1 MKKLVLILII
11 GLIIQPQLFSQT
23 GFTFGTVTGNF
34 DNIDLSNAN
43 QTLVATGQTQIN
55 ASDFSAENI
64 LYGINTNT
72 NDFLEIDTLTG
83 ASTILGNNPPPAGHT
98 WTGLACDDAEGI
110 MYGMSSDGT
119 ASGASSLHIID
130 LTDGS
135 YTLVG
140 SQSVATA
147 IACIAIDDDGQ
158 MYGMNLSGNA
168 KIYLIDKTDG
178 SVTELGPIGQGAAGM
193 GHGMDYCSAN
203 QTMYLTTYNSM
214 TFSNTLRIVDL
225 TDGSTSEVGELV
237 NGWTGAIAIPAPF
250 EPAFSSDFTEVCIGG
265 TVNFT
270 DETNGSTAWNWTFEG
285 GTPAT
290 STEQNPAVVYNSTGT
305 FNVTLEVWSGSTSGT
320 VSENDYITVNDTP
333 VSPNEPQGDDGCTGQ
348 LTNYTTDAVEFANTY
363 FWEVLPA
370 DAGTI
375 EGDGTTG
382 TFTASNTWTGDY
394 TIKVKASNDCGTSD
408 WSPEKG
414 CTLSESPSEF
424 NLSEGGSYCE
434 GGDGVEI
441 TLDGSE
447 TGVDYFLYV
456 GGDEVSGPIAG
467 TGDEISFGFFTEA
480 GYYSSDGTNG
490 NCTTFMIGD
499 AVISMDNLPATAAIP
514 QGPEEICSE
523 ETSDYTIEEVEGAL
537 SYVWTL
543 SPAEAGTISGDGL
556 TGTVIWSATYEGEA
570 EVAAHGENDCGTG
583 GSEGALIVM
592 VYSQPAPVITGD
604 DLVCQLAEGEYST
617 TNSVYSTYEW
627 TVDGGE
633 IISGQGTNIIIV
645 YWTAEQG
652 STAYVDVNEWKI
664 ENCEGTAET
673 FEVTIDECVGIHNI
687 TSSGILVY
695 PNPVTNVMS
704 VNLKSISNSNIELL
718 MYNPLGKIVLSSE
731 INNANPESTTKF
743 DVSNLPQGV
752 YLLIIKSEGKAI
764 ETQKVLITRK

>member
-1 MKKLVLILII
+1 MRKLFLII
-11 GLIIQPQLFSQT
+11 IIGFTIQAQLLSQT
-23 GFTFGTVTGNF
+23 GFTFGTVTGKF
-34 DNIDLSNAN
+34 DNIDLSNAA
-43 QTLVATGQTQIN
+43 QTLVGTGQTQIN
-55 ASDFSAENI
+55 ASDFGPNNV
-64 LYGINTNT
+64 LYGINTTT
-72 NDFLEIDTLTG
+72 NDFLEIDTTNG
-83 ASTILGNNPPPAGHT
+83 SSTVLGNNPPPVNHT
-98 WTGLACDDAEGI
+98 WTGLAYDEDSQI
-110 MYGMSSDGT
+110 MYGMSCYSVATGE
-119 ASGASSLHIID
+119 SSLYTID
-130 LTDGS
+130 ITDGS

-140 SQSVATA
+140 SQSDATA

-178 SVTELGPIGQGAAGM
+178 SVTELGSTGQGAAGM
-193 GHGMDYCSAN
+193 GHGMDYCSEN

-214 TFSNTLRIVDL
+214 TFVNTLRIVDL
-225 TDGSTSEVGELV
+225 TNGSTTEVGELL

-250 EPAFSSDFTEVCIGG
+250 NPAFSSDVTEVCLGG

-270 DETNGSTAWNWTFEG
+270 DETIGSTAWNWTFEG

-320 VSENDYITVNDTP
+320 VSENDYITVSDTP
-333 VSPNEPQGDDGCTGQ
+333 AEPNEPEGDNGCTGQ
-348 LTNYTTDAVEFANTY
+348 TTLYTTDAVEFAETY
-363 FWEVLPA
+363 IWEVLPA

-382 TFTASNTWTGDY
+382 TFSASNTWTGDY
-394 TIKVKASNDCGTSD
+394 TIKVQASNDCGTSG
-408 WSPEKG
+408 WSPEKE
-414 CTLSESPSEF
+414 CTLSESPLEF

-447 TGVDYFLYV
+447 TGVDYSLYF
-456 GGDEVSGPIAG
+456 GGDVVGGPIAG

-490 NCTTFMIGD
+490 NCTSFMVGD
-499 AVISMDNLPATAAIP
+499 ALISIDNLPATAATP
-514 QGPEEICSE
+514 EGPEEICSE

-543 SPAEAGTISGDGL
+543 SPEEAGTISGDGL
-556 TGTVIWSATYEGEA
+556 TGTVTWSGTYEGEA

-592 VYSQPAPVITGD
+592 VYSEPAPVITGD
-604 DLVCQLAEGEYST
+604 NLVCQLAEGEYSVEY
-617 TNSVYSTYEW
+617 SGYSTYEW

-633 IISGQGTNIIIV
+633 ITSGQGTNEITV
-645 YWTAEQG
+645 YWTAAQG
-652 STAYVDVNEWKI
+652 STTFVNVSESKI
-664 ENCEGTAET
+664 EGCEGTAET
-673 FEVTIDECVGIHNI
+673 FEVTIDECVGVEE
-687 TSSGILVY
+687 TSEGSISIF
-695 PNPVTNVMS
+695 PNPVKNILNVKMENIGS
-704 VNLKSISNSNIELL
+704 SAIELTII
-718 MYNPLGKIVLSSE
+718 NAQGKTALSKK
-731 INNANPESTTKF
+731 INTKSASTTKM
-743 DVSNLPQGV
+743 DVSNLAPGIYFV
-752 YLLIIKSEGKAI
+752 SIKSDHIQI
-764 ETQKVLITRK
+764 ESRKILITK